1 MLGDGEVP
9 VSLNFSNR
17 VANIP
22 KAWHLLEKG
31 IVAPTTLGPALDNMT
46 CSQRTREGVI
56 VVALPVKLPRCRSDH
71 DCRISDPRANY
82 NIRPLIQG
90 FLDTPA
96 AQVGIGRQ
104 CLLIGIF

>member
-9 VSLNFSNR
+9 VGLNFSDG
-17 VANIP
+17 VANIS

-31 IVAPTTLGPALDNMT
+31 IVASTTLGPALDNMT
-46 CSQRTREGVI
+46 RSQRTSQGVI
-56 VVALPVKLPRCRSDH
+56 VVALPVKLPRRGSDH
-71 DCRISDPRANY
+71 DCGISNPRANH
-82 NIRPLIQG
+82 NICPLIQG

-96 AQVGIGRQ
+96 AQVGIGSQ